1 MVEQVAA
8 AQTVSRAHFGQQ
20 STMHFLHEGG
30 EKETATSWPSV
41 HWSKTVFAQPWT
53 QQHMKKFLKAEKE
66 ESEEEEQEINSM
78 DEVD

>member
-1 MVEQVAA
+1 MAEQVAV

-30 EKETATSWPSV
+30 EKETATSWPTV

-53 QQHMKKFLKAEKE
+53 QGHMEKFKKQDKE
-66 ESEEEEQEINSM
+66 ETVEEEQEINSM